1 LNPPEV
7 GAHSYI
13 SAQLISAPPGRSWPH
28 RVRSSKSKSKL
39 EATKKSRNVEFDLLA
54 PKAESVFWA
63 GNFNQWNL
71 SSHPLI
77 LNNEG
82 VWRISIPL
90 SPGRYEYRFFVDG
103 EWQNDPACSSVVENP
118 FGTSNCVKIVE

>member
-1 LNPPEV
+1 M
-7 GAHSYI
+7 ATSKKRTK
-13 SAQLISAPPGRSWPH
+13 RSEM
-28 RVRSSKSKSKL
+28 V
-39 EATKKSRNVEFDLLA
+39 KKTEFNLLA
-54 PKAESVFWA
+54 PQAQSVFLV

-71 SSHPLI
+71 SSHPLSP
-77 LNNEG
+77 NNEG